1 MYFCCSS
8 REMELNSRYNGRNP
22 EGKVCTVRYKNK
34 QQGLDE
40 SCVAIQRFT
49 SEVEEAK
56 SSSPTSGDHQHQKGG
71 GGPAN
76 KRVAI
81 RVTKTYIDAVQ
92 DDGENALEPTETITV
107 M

>member
-40 SCVAIQRFT
+40 SCVAIQRFP

-56 SSSPTSGDHQHQKGG
+56 SSSSQATNGDHGT
-71 GGPAN
+71 AN

-81 RVTKTYIDAVQ
+81 RVTKTYIDAGQ